1 MPVAEAIVGD
11 GGWRVV
17 MDVKKEEENGLDYKY
32 LRERRFDGRG
42 CIVHLNSKDDGV
54 DYCKMQLTMA
64 FDGLLGPITFR
75 FYHAYSLY
83 QARVSTLLTTFIP
96 LHRDLPVRRISP

>member
-54 DYCKMQLTMA
+54 DYCKMPLTMA
-64 FDGLLGPITFR
+64 FDGTAWTNHLSLLPC
-75 FYHAYSLY
+75 
-83 QARVSTLLTTFIP
+83 LLA
-96 LHRDLPVRRISP
+96 LPS